1 MMGVDED
8 GSAVA
13 GGRCVGGPVEDG
25 GGCQRCCFRV
35 AADGGEAV
43 SELTG
48 IGWRQGLTLPVR
60 VIVWSYRSSRL
71 SMGSWGGS
79 VAGGVAW
86 SQGRQ

>member
-1 MMGVDED
+1 MMGVDET
-8 GSAVA
+8 SLAVA

-25 GGCQRCCFRV
+25 GGGQRGCFRV

-60 VIVWSYRSSRL
+60 VIVWADRRSRL
-71 SMGSWGGS
+71 GM
-79 VAGGVAW
+79 VAVGDAGVGVAW
-86 SQGRQ
+86 SRGRQ

>member
-1 MMGVDED
+1 MV
-8 GSAVA
+8 
-13 GGRCVGGPVEDG
+13 VGAK
-25 GGCQRCCFRV
+25 RCCFRV

-60 VIVWSYRSSRL
+60 VIVWSYRRSRL
-71 SMGSWGGS
+71 GM
-79 VAGGVAW
+79 VAVGDAGVGVAW